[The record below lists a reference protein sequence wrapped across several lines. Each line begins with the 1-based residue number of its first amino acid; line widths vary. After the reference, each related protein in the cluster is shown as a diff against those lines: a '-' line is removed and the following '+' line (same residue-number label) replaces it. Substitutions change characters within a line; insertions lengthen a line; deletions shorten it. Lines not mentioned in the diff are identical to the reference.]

1 MRNTLKNIKQKAPRK
16 SGITKKHLTELPINM
31 AKNLNYI
38 FDHIIAIGYFSEI
51 FKLAVMIFL
60 SKPDKSPHINYI
72 YYRPISLLEVPAKL
86 LEKMINRRLLTL
98 IEIK

>member
-1 MRNTLKNIKQKAPRK
+1 MRNTLKSIKQKAPGN
-16 SGITKKHLTELPINM
+16 SGTTKKHLIDM

-38 FDHIIAIGYFSEI
+38 FNHSIAIKYFPEI
-51 FKLAVMIFL
+51 FKQSVMIFL
-60 SKPDKSPHINYI
+60 PKANKSPYHHMN
-72 YYRPISLLEVPAKL
+72 YRPILLLEVPAKL